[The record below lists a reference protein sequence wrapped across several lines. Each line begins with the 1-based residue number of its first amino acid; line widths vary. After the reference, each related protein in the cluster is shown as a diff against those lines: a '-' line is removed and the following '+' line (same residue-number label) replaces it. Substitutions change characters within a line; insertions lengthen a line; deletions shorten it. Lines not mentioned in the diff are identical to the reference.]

1 MIDEHG
7 INRKYTQHF
16 SFPQDKWER
25 IFGLREELKTQEE
38 IKAPG
43 SIYGYPVAVSGSMEG
58 TPRMIFGPFDDLGK
72 PRETKLIKV
81 END

>member
-25 IFGLREELKTQEE
+25 IFGLREELKAQEE
-38 IKAPG
+38 EKITV
-43 SIYGYPVAVSGSMEG
+43 SIPASDEALERIEENPEYFRRVFVSELMNE
-58 TPRMIFGPFDDLGK
+58 L
-72 PRETKLIKV
+72 
-81 END
+81 ND

>member
-25 IFGLREELKTQEE
+25 IFGHITEIREELKEQEE
-38 IKAPG
+38 EQDEL
-43 SIYGYPVAVSGSMEG
+43 S
-58 TPRMIFGPFDDLGK
+58 FFPFSKSEFQKIIEL
-72 PRETKLIKV
+72 
-81 END
+81 ND

>member
-25 IFGLREELKTQEE
+25 IFGHIVELREELKAQEE
-38 IKAPG
+38 EKITV
-43 SIYGYPVAVSGSMEG
+43 SIPASDETLERIEENPEYFRRVFVSELMNE
-58 TPRMIFGPFDDLGK
+58 L
-72 PRETKLIKV
+72 
-81 END
+81 ND